1 MALKIYWS
9 KKAESKFDR
18 VLVYLVENWGDKVTS
33 NFVKK
38 VFDFLDILKE
48 FHEIGTLELEEK
60 NIRGFIIVKQITI
73 FYTVKNDKI
82 VLLDFFDNRSNPN
95 KIRF

>member
-9 KKAESKFDR
+9 KKAEIKFDKI
-18 VLVYLVENWGDKVTS
+18 LVYLVDNWGDNVTS

-38 VFDFLDILKE
+38 VFNFLDILKE
-48 FHEIGTLELEEK
+48 FPEIGTLELEEK

-73 FYTVKNDKI
+73 FYTIKNDKI
-82 VLLDFFDNRSNPN
+82 ILLDFFDNRSNPN
-95 KIRF
+95 KKRF

>member
-9 KKAESKFDR
+9 KKADKKFDNI
-18 VLVYLVENWGDKVTS
+18 LNYLVENWGEKVTS

-38 VFDFLDILKE
+38 VFDFLDILIQ
-48 FHEIGTLELEEK
+48 FPEIGTVELEEK

-73 FYTVKNDKI
+73 FYTIRNDKI
-82 VLLDFFDNRSNPN
+82 ILLDFFDNRSNSN
-95 KIRF
+95 KKRF